1 MTGRRFREQE
11 EVLAMS
17 RYKHFSYCERVE
29 LARMHHQGA
38 SIAAMVEQLG
48 RPRSS
53 IEREIARNGNKGG
66 TYNADTAQRRYEAR
80 RKRGSILDKI
90 AELGAFVIDQLHE
103 NWTPEQIAGWLKAG
117 NEKALP
123 YVSHETIYAWL
134 YEPAQKAAGL
144 WKLLP
149 RRRATRRPQVARKPR
164 SLIANRKSVHD
175 RPGNVDDRSQS
186 GHWVG
191 DLMICTRTR
200 PVLVLKERKSR
211 FVIIARLK
219 SKNAEDTARVI
230 MDIFRQFDPALR
242 QSITFDNGTEFAR
255 HSLLKEALGMATW
268 FCDAYASWQKGGVEN
283 INGRLRRDLPR
294 HLDIDAMNDEDFA
307 DINLMHNLTPRKCLG
322 FKTPMQALLCELG
335 IDAKLSFHR
344 GVALQI

>member
-1 MTGRRFREQE
+1 
-11 EVLAMS
+11 MS

-29 LARMHHQGA
+29 LARLHYQGA
-38 SIAAMVEQLG
+38 AISAMVAQLG
-48 RPRSS
+48 RPRCS
-53 IEREIARNGNKGG
+53 IEREFARNGNKDG
-66 TYNADTAQRRYEAR
+66 TYNPDTAQRRCEAR
-80 RKRGSILDKI
+80 RKRGSILDRI
-90 AELGAFVIDQLHE
+90 TELGEFVVDMLHE
-103 NWTPEQIAGWLKAG
+103 NWTPEQIAGWLKAD
-117 NEKALP
+117 NERALP
-123 YVSHETIYAWL
+123 YVSHETIYAWI
-134 YEPAQKAAGL
+134 YSAGQRTRKL

-149 RRRATRRPQVARKPR
+149 WHRAKRRFRPARKNK
-164 SLIANRKSVHD
+164 SLIPNRISVHD
-175 RPGNVDDRSQS
+175 RPSNVDDRSQG
-186 GHWVG
+186 GHWEG
-191 DLMICTRTR
+191 DLMICKRTR

-219 SKNAEDTARVI
+219 SKNAEDTATVI
-230 MDIFRQFDPALR
+230 MDIFRRLDPALR

-294 HLDIDAMNDEDFA
+294 KLDIDAMNDEDFA
-307 DINLMHNLTPRKCLG
+307 DINLMHNLTPRKCLNY
-322 FKTPMQALLCELG
+322 KTPLQALLSQLG